1 MGCGL
6 LDGAQGAA
14 NNHLLMGSCGVQLAI
29 RAGCVIASAALLAA
43 CAAIHNDPIN
53 TALSADPRH
62 VEAELGSDVPTN
74 YDDMVVALSFSGG
87 GTRAAAFSFG
97 VLKALATTAE
107 PGGTTPLL
115 RDVDLVSGV
124 SGGSI
129 TAAYFGYRGD
139 AALDDFRER
148 FLIKDMESALR
159 TSFLDPTNWLRLI
172 EGGGVNDRRG
182 AQAFLDANLF
192 GGATFAKLERPDRPA
207 VWINA
212 SDIYNDT
219 PFVFDH
225 PTFDALCSDLTKLP
239 ISEAVA
245 ASAAV
250 PVAFAPIVIQSYAGR
265 CAYTLP
271 DWATKALKQ
280 PSDTSGL
287 QDYAQALANY
297 QNPHVQ
303 KYAKLLDGGLID
315 NYGLTSVT
323 LRREEYAN
331 LPYAPLT
338 PEQAVNV
345 RKLLFVVVDAGQS
358 TDNSWVLTPHGP
370 AGVDLAMAAV
380 NTPLNSAKRTNLELF
395 NRELASWQRK
405 LVHYRCKELG
415 DADIIRLRGS
425 LEGWKCDDVHFS
437 VAMVSFALLDQPD
450 RDRLSQLPT
459 SLALPTA
466 DVDALIAGGAE
477 ALSRAPGF
485 KQFSETPAAKI
496 ALSTR

>member
-1 MGCGL
+1 MN
-6 LDGAQGAA
+6 AF
-14 NNHLLMGSCGVQLAI
+14 
-29 RAGCVIASAALLAA
+29 RAGFAAAGLAVIVGGCSVD
-43 CAAIHNDPIN
+43 IENQPIN
-53 TALSADPRH
+53 QPWTGAMPTAAAAPLPQHQETIVGLA
-62 VEAELGSDVPTN
+62 
-74 YDDMVVALSFSGG
+74 FSGG

-97 VLKALATTAE
+97 VLKALAKTNE

-115 RDVDLVSGV
+115 HDVDLISGV

-129 TAAYFGYRGD
+129 TAAYFGYRGE

-148 FLIKDMESALR
+148 FLVKDMESALR
-159 TSFLDPTNWLRLI
+159 TSFWDPTNWLRLI

-182 AQAFLDANLF
+182 AQTFLDANLF
-192 GGATFAKLERPDRPA
+192 GGSTFAALERSDRPV

-250 PVAFAPIVIQSYAGR
+250 PVAFAPIVIQSYAGQ
-265 CAYTLP
+265 CVYQP
-271 DWATKALKQ
+271 SDWTTKALKQ
-280 PSDTSGL
+280 SDTSGL

-297 QNPHVQ
+297 QNPQVQ
-303 KYAKLLDGGLID
+303 KYVKLLDGGLID
-315 NYGLTSVT
+315 NYGLTSLT

-338 PEQAVNV
+338 PEQAVNL
-345 RKLLFVVVDAGQS
+345 RKLLFIVVDAGQS

-380 NTPLNSAKRTNLELF
+380 NAPLNSSKRTSLDLF
-395 NRELASWQRK
+395 NRELKGWEHK
-405 LVHYRCKELG
+405 LQNYRCHELS

-425 LEGWKCDDVHFS
+425 LDGWKCADVHFT
-437 VAMVSFALLDQPD
+437 VAMVSFSLLDQPE
-450 RDRLSQLPT
+450 RDRLSRLPT
-459 SLALPTA
+459 SLTLPAA
-466 DVDALIAGGAE
+466 DVDALIAGGGE
-477 ALSRAPGF
+477 ALSRAPAF
-485 KQFSETPAAKI
+485 KQFTEAAAAKI
-496 ALSTR
+496 ALVK